1 VTQPGPCIPPLKESP
16 TAPPISKL
24 HLISTQ
30 WRSKEST
37 NKTWVFVAWWRV
49 YASSDDDELILS
61 SRFVPVDAGS
71 GTQPPPLASFVRERR
86 GDVA

>member
-1 VTQPGPCIPPLKESP
+1 MG
-16 TAPPISKL
+16 
-24 HLISTQ
+24 
-30 WRSKEST
+30 
-37 NKTWVFVAWWRV
+37 FVAWWRV
-49 YASSDDDELILS
+49 YASSDDDELILL